1 MNEISTF
8 FVSKHLHFGHLRRI
22 ERWEIC
28 KVRQNE
34 FTDQK
39 WNTRVVSIVIIF
51 AVDIDLVARSNFSLR
66 VCSVILSILIIHVD
80 IFRLFEVNHLMLLI
94 QIPSSNVQ
102 EICNS

>member
-8 FVSKHLHFGHLRRI
+8 FVSTKHLHFGHLRRI

-51 AVDIDLVARSNFSLR
+51 AVDIDLVVRSYFSLR
-66 VCSVILSILIIHVD
+66 VS
-80 IFRLFEVNHLMLLI
+80 MLLI
-94 QIPSSNVQ
+94 LRYSFNL
-102 EICNS
+102 NNTR